1 MRRIIEKKIVVAA
14 CAIACLGL
22 LVGSDIQAQEKM
34 KTIYIQ
40 AQAMG
45 QAQQLGRSI
54 AIDIIIEGLSTPAD
68 QRALFEAFEA
78 KGNEG
83 VVNALSKMKS
93 KGRLQ
98 VTGTLGYDVNYIRKI
113 PLPDGSTTYRIV
125 TDRPLRFGE
134 VWSDSRSSDYNLSG
148 VEVTLSP
155 DKKKRSGTLFPACKF
170 ILDKEN
176 HIQLEL
182 IQNAWKLINVRQ
194 S

>member
-182 IQNAWKLINVRQ
+182 LQNAWKLINVRQ